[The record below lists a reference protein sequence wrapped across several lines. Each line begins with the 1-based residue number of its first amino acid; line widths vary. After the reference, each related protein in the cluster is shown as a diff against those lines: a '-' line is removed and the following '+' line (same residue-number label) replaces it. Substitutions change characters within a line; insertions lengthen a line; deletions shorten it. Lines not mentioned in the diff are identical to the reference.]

1 LDLADWSTDQGSA
14 ELLKSDSAK
23 PWRLRLADEL
33 ASGAA
38 ILRSNL
44 NLESAAFRHAVRL
57 AACVALGEAIGRS
70 LSWQRTYWLP
80 MTVAIVLKPDFTA
93 TFSRGILRVAG
104 TLTGLL
110 AATALFHVMPVGVG
124 AEILLVGALTFLLRW
139 AGPANYGILTAAVSA
154 LVVMLIA
161 VSGVAP
167 KDVIV
172 ARGVN
177 SVAGGALALMAY
189 LVWPT
194 WQRTQIR
201 ESMAAMLDAYREYFR
216 RIGQIYLQPALRDE
230 NGLDNSRT
238 AARLTRS
245 NVEASIDRMSVEPG
259 VTQDA
264 MNAWNAMLA
273 SSHGLVN
280 AMMAMEAAL
289 PSPEDGPP
297 PDGFRAF
304 CHDVEISLHS
314 VSAALRGSKILAR
327 ALPDLRE
334 SYRRM
339 LQGGGFEHGRMALV
353 AMEADRLTNRLNT
366 LAEQVVKWV
375 AMHPR
380 PLTFGKR

>member
-1 LDLADWSTDQGSA
+1 M
-14 ELLKSDSAK
+14 
-23 PWRLRLADEL
+23 
-33 ASGAA
+33 A

-104 TLTGLL
+104 TLAGLL
-110 AATALFHVMPVGVG
+110 AATAVFHILPSRVG
-124 AEILLVGALTFLLRW
+124 AEILLVAGLTFLLRW
-139 AGPANYGILTAAVSA
+139 AGPANYGVLTAAVSA

-177 SVAGGALALMAY
+177 SLAGGALALGAY
-189 LVWPT
+189 LLWPT

-201 ESMAAMLDAYREYFR
+201 ETMATMLDAYRDYFR
-216 RIGQIYLQPALRDE
+216 RVSKIYMQPALRDE
-230 NGLDNSRT
+230 DGLDDSRGE
-238 AARLTRS
+238 ARLTRS

-259 VTQDA
+259 VTPEA
-264 MNAWNAMLA
+264 MAAWNAMMA

-280 AMMAMEAAL
+280 AMMAIEAAM
-289 PSPEDGPP
+289 PGPEDGPP

-339 LQGGGFEHGRMALV
+339 LQCGSFESGRLALV

-375 AMHPR
+375 TLHPKGIS
-380 PLTFGKR
+380 FGRR